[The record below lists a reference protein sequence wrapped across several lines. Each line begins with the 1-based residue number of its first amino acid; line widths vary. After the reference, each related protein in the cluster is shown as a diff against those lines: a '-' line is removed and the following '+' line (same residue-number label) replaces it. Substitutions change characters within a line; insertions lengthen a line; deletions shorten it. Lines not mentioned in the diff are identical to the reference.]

1 MNFAG
6 YKAQVQLLLRVLPLV
21 ATESCFALK
30 GGTAINL
37 FLRNMPRL
45 SVDIDLTY
53 LPIEP
58 REVSLN
64 GISNA
69 LKRIQ
74 RRIASDLKGVRVV
87 ADIVKGVATPSTLR
101 VALGEA
107 QIKIEVNLVLRGA
120 VYPTTIRDLCVLAQ
134 ETFESFASISCLSL
148 DDLYGGKICAALDR
162 QHPRDLFDVHL
173 LLENEGLTEGIRKAF
188 VIYLASHPRPMN
200 ELLNP
205 NWKDIHETY
214 ERDFVGMAEG
224 DITQEDLVAARD
236 KIHRLLLTDLTQSE
250 RRFLVSMK
258 EGAPDWGAVG
268 VPDIENLPG
277 IAWKLKNIR
286 AMNVKKREESLDRL
300 KRVLGM

>member
-1 MNFAG
+1 MNFST
-6 YKAQVQLLLRVLPLV
+6 YKAQVQLLLRVLPIV

-37 FLRNMPRL
+37 FVRNMPRL

-53 LPIEP
+53 LLIES
-58 REVSLN
+58 RAASLT

-74 RRIASDLKGVRVV
+74 RRISSNLKGVRVI
-87 ADIVKGVATPSTLR
+87 ADMVKGMATPSTLR
-101 VALGEA
+101 VSQGEA

-120 VYPTTIRDLCVLAQ
+120 VYPPTTRNLCVLAQ

-188 VIYLASHPRPMN
+188 IVYLASHPRPMN

-205 NWKDIHETY
+205 NWKDIHETF
-214 ERDFVGMAEG
+214 ERDFVGMTEG
-224 DITQEDLVAARD
+224 KITLEDLVAAREE
-236 KIHRLLLTDLTQSE
+236 IHRRILTDLTQSDKH
-250 RRFLVSMK
+250 FLISMK
-258 EGAPDWGAVG
+258 EGAPDWDAVG
-268 VPDIENLPG
+268 VPGIENLPG
-277 IAWKLKNIR
+277 LTWKLKNIG
-286 AMNVKKREESLDRL
+286 AMNVKKRGESLDRL
-300 KRVLGM
+300 KRVLGV